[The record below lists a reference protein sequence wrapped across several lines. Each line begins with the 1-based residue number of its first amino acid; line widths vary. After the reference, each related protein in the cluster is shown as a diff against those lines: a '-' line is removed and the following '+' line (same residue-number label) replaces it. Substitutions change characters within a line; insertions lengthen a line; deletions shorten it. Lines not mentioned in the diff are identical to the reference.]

1 MTLYLWL
8 ILTLPTDRTVCALW
22 VSAAPT
28 VKEMRQACPWPL
40 PTGYLWRGVDLAS
53 GEVICERPASE
64 LPLLNCDIFPLKNY
78 RIVVIEP
85 DYQVEVCTVLNGEQ
99 QPTDAE
105 ISSACPAGT
114 LNRLTAGDVLLKLV
128 GAIPDEPEPFT
139 ACPMPPVMTGTGL
152 LETPADPSGLVTRE
166 PLALLAGRLLWFGI
180 AVPNCNS
187 WSGIDPETGA
197 ATACG
202 LASALPELL
211 AWQNRFDDVIW
222 SAAVQSSIPAVL
234 LKRMI
239 LVESQFWPLWKP
251 PYGERGLV
259 QLTESGADT
268 VLQYSA
274 RLFDYYCPI
283 AINPPRCTGWGNLT
297 KGERTAITIV
307 LMNDMSCP
315 FCSPEMAAR
324 HARETMPVNAEILR
338 AYYCHAAEVT
348 GTPSWD
354 SALVD
359 FNAGQDCLV
368 NGCQAGKDYL
378 RTIK

>member
-1 MTLYLWL
+1 
-8 ILTLPTDRTVCALW
+8 
-22 VSAAPT
+22 
-28 VKEMRQACPWPL
+28 
-40 PTGYLWRGVDLAS
+40 
-53 GEVICERPASE
+53 
-64 LPLLNCDIFPLKNY
+64 
-78 RIVVIEP
+78 
-85 DYQVEVCTVLNGEQ
+85 
-99 QPTDAE
+99 
-105 ISSACPAGT
+105 
-114 LNRLTAGDVLLKLV
+114 
-128 GAIPDEPEPFT
+128 
-139 ACPMPPVMTGTGL
+139 
-152 LETPADPSGLVTRE
+152 
-166 PLALLAGRLLWFGI
+166 
-180 AVPNCNS
+180 
-187 WSGIDPETGA
+187 
-197 ATACG
+197 
-202 LASALPELL
+202 
-211 AWQNRFDDVIW
+211 
-222 SAAVQSSIPAVL
+222 VL